1 VLLIGDAAHPLLTF
15 TSQGTGS
22 AIEDALAIG
31 GLLDQNGNADIDS
44 DHLQGIL
51 GEFSRVRKPILKA
64 RLYMG
69 RRMQSQFLS
78 HSSERQQLVPI
89 CS

>member
-31 GLLDQNGNADIDS
+31 GLLDNNVGKGIDPDALS
-44 DHLQGIL
+44 GIL
-51 GEFSRVRKPILKA
+51 GEFSRVRKPILNA

-69 RRMQSQFLS
+69 RRMQDQFLRD
-78 HSSERQQLVPI
+78 SSEQNQIMPL